1 MDWGM
6 EIQLYEEENDA
17 NRKNPGAIFPR
28 TWPRQILRLLR
39 IDELL
44 RTTVLVLSFSL
55 WSTRPGR
62 PLANRRQG
70 RRLDGAGFLLQIRQH
85 ADGKS
90 SAVVRALKFC
100 YDALCCLLPR
110 TNHPANGIA

>member
-1 MDWGM
+1 M

-28 TWPRQILRLLR
+28 TWSRQILRLLR

-44 RTTVLVLSFSL
+44 RTTVPVLSFSL
-55 WSTRPGR
+55 WSTRPGH
-62 PLANRRQG
+62 PLTNQRQG
-70 RRLDGAGFLLQIRQH
+70 HRLDGARFLLQIRQH

-90 SAVVRALKFC
+90 SAVVCALKFENS
-100 YDALCCLLPR
+100 L
-110 TNHPANGIA
+110 